1 MRRIE
6 LSFLTRRIFLAAVV
20 AVFFPFVHVT
30 LAQTNSNSENGEQAA
45 TPRVNL
51 PLQLGFARGGTAL
64 YITPE
69 VGVDPSAGA
78 VIVSTAQA
86 VPKRFS
92 ANHIP
97 PHFAVLPRPPPL
109 PHTLTFTTH

>member
-78 VIVSTAQA
+78 GIVPTAPA
-86 VPKRFS
+86 V
-92 ANHIP
+92 A
-97 PHFAVLPRPPPL
+97 AVLGANPIPKHFGLLPGAPPVRQMLLL
-109 PHTLTFTTH
+109 P